1 MALKQIVTMA
11 LAGSFAM
18 AVATA
23 ASAQNTGQ
31 GASEFAPGHS
41 TTNIPPGQ
49 GGVKGSTWTPPG
61 KAMQAD
67 RSTGLKAK
75 ASARTKASAKTKV
88 TTTRTKTQIKAKGDV
103 N

>member
-11 LAGSFAM
+11 LAGGFAM

-23 ASAQNTGQ
+23 ASAQNAP
-31 GASEFAPGHS
+31 GASEYAPGHS
-41 TTNIPPGQ
+41 STNIPPGQ
-49 GGVKGSTWTPPG
+49 GGVEGDTWTPPG

-67 RSTGLKAK
+67 RSTTGSGLKAK
-75 ASARTKASAKTKV
+75 ASAKAKVSTTKTK
-88 TTTRTKTQIKAKGDV
+88 TKTQIKAKGDI